1 MSDSFAT
8 PWTARILFM
17 RFSRQEYWSGFPF
30 PSPGELPNK
39 GIKPMSPELAG
50 RFFTTEPPGKPGR
63 DVSRI
68 QTQVYCL
75 QGLCLFHL
83 SFCTRPFLSSLLSIL
98 LSSFAK
104 SFTSM
109 AILLEPTIDC
119 VQVDN
124 MPT

>member
-1 MSDSFAT
+1 MSDSFVT
-8 PWTARILFM
+8 PWTAGILFM
-17 RFSRQEYWSGFPF
+17 GFSRQQYWSGLPF
-30 PSPGELPNK
+30 PSPGHLPNK
-39 GIKPMSPELAG
+39 GIKPRPPELAG
-50 RFFTTEPPGKPGR
+50 RLLTTEPPGKPEG

-68 QTQVYCL
+68 QTQVCCL

-83 SFCTRPFLSSLLSIL
+83 SCCTRPFLPSLLPIL